1 MTSYAEVAETEDYNW
16 PLSAFLPGVLRA
28 FDLPDC
34 YRALAAKQLR
44 QIEAWNA
51 KAVVVGG

>member
-1 MTSYAEVAETEDYNW
+1 LTSYAEVAETEDYNW